1 MESNNVHLFLEKYF
15 PMASFIASIVGPKC
29 EVVVHDIS
37 NPERSIV
44 HIENGHISGRKVGD
58 GSTDLV
64 LKLLKG
70 GAYHEQQ
77 FITNYKGKGSLG
89 QIFRS
94 STYFIK
100 DESGVLVGMMCL
112 NIDVTHLDTAAQ
124 WIQDLLEGGGAF
136 PSDPK
141 VPVVTAAEKP
151 VSEYLQGN
159 MDDLLAHMIETV
171 MSRTTVSPNRLSAQ
185 EKMELIKEFN
195 DEGVFLLKGGVVQ
208 VAKACNMSEPTVY
221 RYLQK
226 VKD

>member
-1 MESNNVHLFLEKYF
+1 MSELQLLEKYY
-15 PMASFIASIVGPKC
+15 PIASFIASIVGPKC
-29 EVVVHDIS
+29 EVVIHDIS

-58 GSTDLV
+58 GATDLV
-64 LKLLKG
+64 LKILKG
-70 GAYHEQQ
+70 GAHHEQQ
-77 FITNYKGKGSLG
+77 FIANYKGKGALG
-89 QIFRS
+89 QTFRS

-100 DESGVLVGMMCL
+100 DESGILVGMMCL

-136 PSDPK
+136 PSVPK
-141 VPVVTAAEKP
+141 ASSEPADEKP

-159 MDDLLAHMIETV
+159 MDDLLEHMIEKV
-171 MSRTTVSPNRLSAQ
+171 ISRSTVSPDRLSAQ

>member
-1 MESNNVHLFLEKYF
+1 MENNNVHLLVKYY

-64 LKLLKG
+64 LKILKG

-77 FITNYKGKGSLG
+77 FISNYKGKGSLG
-89 QIFRS
+89 QTFRS

-100 DESGVLVGMMCL
+100 NESGVLVGMMCL

-136 PSDPK
+136 PPSPK
-141 VPVVTAAEKP
+141 VLESGAVEKP

-159 MDDLLAHMIETV
+159 MDDLLEHMIETV
-171 MSRTTVSPNRLSAQ
+171 MSRTAVSPERLSAQ